1 MVDRAPET
9 VNGHDGVAT
18 PPAEPLLRSFTMGY
32 MALSSWLMAA
42 AFLATVVLVCICAV
56 KLCRNTSGGKRA
68 QAAHTLLL
76 GAPALF
82 VPLYTIV
89 MSTHAIVHIPVFS
102 SRGWSIFFAICL
114 ASILRALSAVGRTSV
129 TENDGEKQ
137 SVGINRL

>member
-18 PPAEPLLRSFTMGY
+18 PPVEPLLRSFTMGY

-42 AFLATVVLVCICAV
+42 AFLATVVLACIYAV
-56 KLCRNTSGGKRA
+56 KLCRNASGGKRA
-68 QAAHTLLL
+68 QAARTLLL
-76 GAPALF
+76 GASALF

-114 ASILRALSAVGRTSV
+114 VTVVRTLLII
-129 TENDGEKQ
+129 DGKETGKAEGEQ
-137 SVGINRL
+137 NPTTANRL